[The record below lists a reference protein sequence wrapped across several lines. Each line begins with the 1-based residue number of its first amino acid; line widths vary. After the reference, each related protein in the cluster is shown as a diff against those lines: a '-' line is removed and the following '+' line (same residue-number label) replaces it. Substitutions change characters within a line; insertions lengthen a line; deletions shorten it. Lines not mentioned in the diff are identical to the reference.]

1 MEQKIYDLA
10 LYAAKREAPADFS
23 YQNVEDALRGE
34 LRKMAGSVNE
44 FMRNRYDIYDIII
57 KTADAVIPEKTIA
70 LLGQF
75 AEIQSVPQGQKVMF
89 KTRTGKMRAKKFLT
103 QVGLSGVYEAFRL
116 DEKTFEIKMGAV
128 GGAATIDFCRYLDGA
143 ADMAELMDIIV
154 EGLSDAIFLE
164 VQKALI
170 ASLNVTRPVATVV
183 DQNGF
188 DTDKMFKLCAL
199 AKQYGNGAVIFAPSE
214 FVAAMG
220 PDAIVPVPASG
231 NYGGVYHPQDID
243 AIHNTGY
250 VNLFRGTPIVQIP
263 QSYVDETDTK
273 VWIDPSVAYVL
284 PTGGEKVVK
293 VVLEGETQIKDHNN
307 YDNSMEIHV
316 WKKMGCAILS
326 YNNWGIYKNEDISN
340 ANVYNPYGI

>member
-1 MEQKIYDLA
+1 MNTNKKRGLNDSKYNERRAECEEALADLQTK
-10 LYAAKREAPADFS
+10 LD
-23 YQNVEDALRGE
+23 
-34 LRKMAGSVNE
+34 
-44 FMRNRYDIYDIII
+44 I
-57 KTADAVIPEKTIA
+57 KT
-70 LLGQF
+70 LGD
-75 AEIQSVPQGQKVMF
+75 
-89 KTRTGKMRAKKFLT
+89 
-103 QVGLSGVYEAFRL
+103 L

-143 ADMAELMDIIV
+143 EDMAELMDIIV

-220 PDAIVPVPASG
+220 ADAIVPIPASG

-326 YNNWGIYKNEDISN
+326 YNNWGIYKNEDIST